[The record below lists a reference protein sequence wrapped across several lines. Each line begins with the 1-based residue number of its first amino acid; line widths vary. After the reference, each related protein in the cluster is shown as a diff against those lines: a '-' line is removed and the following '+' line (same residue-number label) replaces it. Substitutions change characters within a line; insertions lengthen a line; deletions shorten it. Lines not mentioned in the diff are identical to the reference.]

1 MAQISEEMIVIKVST
16 LVRNDAGETPPT
28 FSDDIVETL
37 EAAISDLVGQ
47 GKIVEV
53 IRDI

>member
-16 LVRNDAGETPPT
+16 LVRNGAETTPT

-53 IRDI
+53 IRDV